1 MRADRFS
8 GNIFVAN
15 LPKDFTDEQ
24 LAETLDPYGIVIG
37 ALIARDPVTGQSK
50 GCGLVNIAQTGAIE
64 RAIKGLNG
72 TQVGGRKVEVREAD
86 PEMAISVRGSRS
98 SGPAPPARR
107 PAGRPGHHQPPAPA
121 RPGRVPQP
129 RPPRL
134 SSPGGPLTLSGRSL
148 FPQVNPCLTQGFS

>member
-1 MRADRFS
+1 MIRMRADRFS

-37 ALIARDPVTGQSK
+37 ALIARDPATGQSK

-72 TQVGGRKVEVREAD
+72 TTVGGRKVEVREAD

-98 SGPAPPARR
+98 SAPRR
-107 PAGRPGHHQPPAPA
+107 PAAAPLA
-121 RPGRVPQP
+121 AQVITSRP
-129 RPPRL
+129 RPPVQVEY
-134 SSPGGPLTLSGRSL
+134 RSL
-148 FPQVNPCLTQGFS
+148 GRRA

>member
-72 TQVGGRKVEVREAD
+72 TTVGGRRVEVREAD
-86 PEMAISVRGSRS
+86 PEMAISVRGGRS
-98 SGPAPPARR
+98 SAPRR
-107 PAGRPGHHQPPAPA
+107 PAAPIA
-121 RPGRVPQP
+121 AQVITSRP
-129 RPPRL
+129 RPPVQVEY
-134 SSPGGPLTLSGRSL
+134 RSL
-148 FPQVNPCLTQGFS
+148 GRRA